1 MLHGRNLSSNDR
13 LKSWVKPEETHD
25 FIQGKCRLAVDYGEW
40 FGVGYEGFIRM
51 NLATD
56 PVFVKQAAE
65 TIIREAKEIKRKVKI
80 KRLPQ

>member
-1 MLHGRNLSSNDR
+1 MEGTYLPMIDLRA
-13 LKSWVKPEETHD
+13 WVKPEETHD

-65 TIIREAKEIKRKVKI
+65 TIIREAKKLKEK
-80 KRLPQ
+80 

>member
-1 MLHGRNLSSNDR
+1 MILSRGN
-13 LKSWVKPEETHD
+13 
-25 FIQGKCRLAVDYGEW
+25 GRLAVDYGEW

-65 TIIREAKEIKRKVKI
+65 TIIREAKKLKEK
-80 KRLPQ
+80 